1 MSPYAHLSVD
11 RDGPWVTVTL
21 QRPDA
26 MNSLSRALVRELG
39 DCFRA
44 LADDRDARVVILT
57 GSGEKAFCAG
67 ADLKERKGMSDDDVR
82 AMLGYYRE
90 SFGHIDRCPKPVVA
104 AINGVALGGGFEL
117 ALACDLR
124 VAAPGATVGLPET
137 SLAIIPG
144 AGGTQRLPRL
154 VGPGKAKELI
164 LLARRLPAA
173 EALALGLVTAVAA
186 ADETVV
192 AAAKRLTE
200 GLAHGA
206 PIALAA
212 ALDAVDL
219 GADLDF
225 EAGLD
230 LEARCYERTLRSSD
244 RREALA
250 AFAEK
255 RKPAYRGE

>member
-1 MSPYAHLSVD
+1 MSTYENVSIE
-11 RDGPWVTVTL
+11 RDGAWAVVTL
-21 QRPDA
+21 NRPDA

-39 DCFRA
+39 EVFRA
-44 LADDRDARVVILT
+44 LANDASVRAIILT
-57 GSGEKAFCAG
+57 GAGEKAFCAG
-67 ADLKERKGMSDDDVR
+67 ADLKERKGMSDDEVR

-90 SFGHIDRCPKPVVA
+90 SFGVIDRSPKPVIA

-124 VAAPGATVGLPET
+124 VAVPTALIGLPET
-137 SLAIIPG
+137 TLAIIPG

-154 VGPGKAKELI
+154 IGPGKAKELI
-164 LLARRLPAA
+164 LLGKRLPAA
-173 EALALGLVTAVAA
+173 EALSLGLITAVADA
-186 ADETVV
+186 GETVV
-192 AAAKRLTE
+192 DAAKKLGA
-200 GLAHGA
+200 GLANGA

-212 ALDAVDL
+212 AMEAIDL

-230 LEARCYERTLRSSD
+230 LEARCYEKTLRSSD

-255 RKPAYRGE
+255 RKPVYRGE